1 MNKAENLFLKLKD
14 IYLLILIIGAGIFL
28 RFYKIDFQ
36 SPWLD
41 EMFTLNTLNP
51 GYTWSEIMEI
61 LKQDGVHPPL
71 YYLWVYLSFE
81 VFGNSVIVMRI
92 FSAFF
97 GVAGLIG
104 MYYLGKE
111 LYNKNTGL
119 IAALITT
126 FNFFHISYS
135 QEGRMYSLLFFFL
148 VVSFVFLIR
157 FIKKQ
162 RNCDLALYVLF
173 ISMAINTHFFAGF
186 IIVSQYLIFLYLFFN
201 KYIPQKKQFIVKVV
215 LAGVLVLILIIPSI
229 LMYLGRTQNDGLTWI
244 PLPSWDFF
252 TIMLREL
259 FGYSDIILLMMA
271 ILIIKYFGKL
281 FNEKT
286 GSVYSIE
293 INKDKQSFTFLL
305 LFMWILIGYGIP
317 LVLSFHHLPILYN
330 RYMIII
336 LPAFILMGS
345 IGFST
350 IKNIFFR
357 ISFVT
362 VFVLI
367 STIHIFFIR
376 KYYSTIT
383 KSQFREVSEFIVQKN
398 TSNDLIISAPSD
410 LFKYFMKDANMES
423 INLEQYIQEIRKD
436 TTNLKSFWYANAH
449 LQLYTPSLSESSE
462 EFLNKNYL
470 IEHKVEMYD
479 AWAKHY
485 VPIEVFKAKKIKVDP
500 TALNKNS
507 ESIRFNIEKI
517 TVAPI
522 IELSGWAFIDVEKPK
537 NFPVRIVAI
546 KDHFVH
552 PLPVE
557 AIYRP
562 DIVDYFNN
570 IHVHNSGFRVVFPK
584 TLLKSGIYTI
594 GIEIY
599 DSENNLKSR
608 IDTQKTFEINN

>member
-1 MNKAENLFLKLKD
+1 MNKIENLFSKLKS
-14 IYLLILIIGAGIFL
+14 IYLLIFIISAGIFL

-41 EMFTLNTLNP
+41 EMFTLNTLNT
-51 GYTWSEIMEI
+51 GYTWSEIMAL

-71 YYLWVYLSFE
+71 YYLLVYFSFE
-81 VFGNSVIVMRI
+81 IFGNSVIVMRL

-119 IAALITT
+119 VAALITT

-148 VVSFVFLIR
+148 VVSFVFLVR

-162 RNCDLALYVLF
+162 RNSDLALYVLF

-186 IIVSQYLIFLYLFFN
+186 VIVSQYLIFLYLFFN
-201 KYIPQKKQFIVKVV
+201 KYIPQKKQFIIKVV
-215 LAGVLVLILIIPSI
+215 LAGILILILIIPSI
-229 LMYLGRTQNDGLTWI
+229 LMYLGRNQHDGLTWI

-271 ILIIKYFGKL
+271 ILIIYYFGKL
-281 FNEKT
+281 CNEKT

-293 INKDKQSFTFLL
+293 INKDKQSFSFLI
-305 LFMWILIGYGIP
+305 LFMWILTGYGIP

-345 IGFST
+345 VGFSN
-350 IKNIFFR
+350 IKNIFFKG
-357 ISFVT
+357 SFVT

-367 STIHIFFIR
+367 SILHIFSIR

-383 KSQFREVSEFIVQKN
+383 KSQFREVSEFIALKN
-398 TSNDLIISAPSD
+398 TSNDLIITAALDP
-410 LFKYFMKDANMES
+410 FKYFLKDANIKSMD
-423 INLEQYIQEIRKD
+423 LEQYIQEAQKD
-436 TTNLKSFWYANAH
+436 TTSLTSFWYANGH
-449 LQLYTPSLSESSE
+449 LQLYNTSLSENSQ
-462 EFLNKNYL
+462 EFLNKNYFL
-470 IEHKVEMYD
+470 EHKVEMYD
-479 AWAKHY
+479 TWAKHY
-485 VPIEVFKAKKIKVDP
+485 VPIEVFKTKKVKVAP

-517 TVAPI
+517 IAAST

-537 NFPVRIVAI
+537 NFPTKIVAI
-546 KDHFVH
+546 KDNFVH
-552 PLPVE
+552 QLPNE

-562 DIVDYFNN
+562 DVVDYFNN
-570 IHVHNSGFRVVFPK
+570 IHLHNSGFHVIFPK
-584 TLLKSGIYTI
+584 TLLEPGVYNI

-599 DSENNLKSR
+599 DSEDNLKSR
-608 IDTQKTFEINN
+608 IDTQKTFEIKD